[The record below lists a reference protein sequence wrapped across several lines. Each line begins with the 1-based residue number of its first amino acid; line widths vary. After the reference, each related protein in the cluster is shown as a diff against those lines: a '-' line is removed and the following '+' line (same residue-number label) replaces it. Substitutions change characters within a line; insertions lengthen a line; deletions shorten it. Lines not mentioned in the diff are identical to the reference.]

1 MTIDIIP
8 LKPDLFAIRFHRK
21 RWLKT
26 FPHKSGRERTH
37 GWRSIVWTEDF
48 AEAEKFGSQRD
59 AEGFATL
66 HLPGF
71 RQNSQLTSTAA
82 TA

>member
-1 MTIDIIP
+1 MPIDIVP

-26 FPHKSGRERTH
+26 QAASAEKHYTS

-48 AEAEKFGSQRD
+48 AEAEKFASHPA
-59 AEGFATL
+59 AESFAETYI
-66 HLPGF
+66 PYF
-71 RQNSQLTSTAA
+71 RQNSQLTSAAA